1 MKRFCFLLLLLTGTA
16 QAAPF
21 ASGNA
26 ETGKKLFEQKQCN
39 RCHIQMVGGDGSEV
53 FTRPERKVRN
63 AAQLVKQINFCS
75 ANAGIDLSA
84 EEEQHLA
91 AYLNQRYYKIP

>member
-1 MKRFCFLLLLLTGTA
+1 MKRFCFLLLLTVGTA

-26 ETGKKLFEQKQCN
+26 ETGKKLFEQKQCS

-53 FTRPERKVRN
+53 FTRPNRKVLK
-63 AAQLVKQINFCS
+63 ASQLVTQINFCS

-91 AYLNQRYYKIP
+91 AYLNQRYYKFP